1 MNKKVKV
8 GLTGVVHPN
17 MPGNDKKIYQQI
29 VKDMKLLS
37 NEKDFDLVTIPEV
50 LESEKASRKGKE
62 KLEDNNVDFTMIFSA
77 SLGYGRVLL
86 PLAKIDSYIG
96 LWSIPE
102 PTKSGV
108 LQLNSFCG
116 TNMFAAILK
125 NYFKHYDIPY
135 KWFYGYP
142 ESDIFMERFEIT
154 LRAMKAIKVLEN
166 SRIGLVGD
174 IADGFENFNFDER
187 LLDKKLGTYIQQ
199 RHTVE
204 DIVAR
209 AKDINKEQVDKDLE
223 EFLEM
228 GNWNKDRVSEEDVRK
243 SSRVYLAFK
252 EFANENDYNA
262 LAISCWPK
270 FQEVY
275 DLAVCSAMS
284 RLNQD
289 GIVAPCEGD
298 IMGTLNMLVLNAMSG
313 NRATIND
320 LVSIDQ
326 EDESFNFWHCG
337 VAPACWA
344 NKNGVTWDQHFNI
357 GEYKENG
364 EWDGKGVVAD
374 LTFKP
379 GPITVFR
386 MDNNFD
392 DLLIMKGEVMA
403 DKDSFYGSSGWVKNL
418 QINGNKLSTKD
429 LINTLIVNHV
439 DHHFPTVYGDFTDEL
454 MEFANWKSMSVLNE
468 ISYKPYFQRK

>member
-17 MPGNDKKIYQQI
+17 MPGNDREIYQQI
-29 VKDMKLLS
+29 IKEMELLS
-37 NEKDFDLVTIPEV
+37 NDKDFELVIIPEV
-50 LESEKASRKGKE
+50 LESEKASRKAKE

-204 DIVAR
+204 DIVAW
-209 AKDINKEQVDKDLE
+209 AKDISKAQVDKDLE
-223 EFLEM
+223 EFLKM
-228 GNWNKDRVSEEDVRK
+228 GNCNKDRVSEEDIRK

-252 EFANENDYNA
+252 EFADENDYNA

-298 IMGTLNMLVLNAMSG
+298 IMGTINMLILNAVSG
-313 NRATIND
+313 RKSAIND

-357 GEYKENG
+357 GEYKDNG

-379 GPITVFR
+379 GPITIFR

-392 DLLIMKGEVMA
+392 NLLIMKGVVME

-418 QINGNKLSTKD
+418 QINGNTLSTKD

>member
-29 VKDMKLLS
+29 VKDMKSLS

-50 LESEKASRKGKE
+50 LESEKASREAKE

-142 ESDIFMERFEIT
+142 ESDIFIERFEIT

-166 SRIGLVGD
+166 SRIVLVGD

-326 EDESFNFWHCG
+326 EDESVNFWHCG

-357 GEYKENG
+357 GEYKDNG

-392 DLLIMKGEVMA
+392 DLLIMKGEVME

-418 QINGNKLSTKD
+418 QINGNTLSTKD